1 MERNNVSTHNAR
13 DLFAMQS
20 APHMDWHSPRTM
32 SAIYT
37 IEAAEAEQILL
48 EDRKQ
53 ACLPHILRIII
64 ICVHA
69 CMYVSVCVCVKPK
82 RSIYVYL
89 TVYQRLRICIGVPK
103 RQYKY
108 SYNELVSNSKSAP
121 GAVSR
126 WTTKALLEYS

>member
-13 DLFAMQS
+13 DLVAMQS

-69 CMYVSVCVCVKPK
+69 CMYVSVCICVKTK
-82 RSIYVYL
+82 RGIYVYL
-89 TVYQRLRICIGVPK
+89 CICIGVPK